1 MNYNPEFLF
10 EWDIAKSER
19 CLEERVNG
27 SVLSM
32 KTQRLVINSSV
43 LKGQSDLEKLNST
56 SEQDIEFQAKAD
68 DEDAAKDAG
77 KHVVRIR
84 RRLGLS
90 QSEFSKTIDVSVETI
105 RNWEQGKR
113 SPTGAAKALLK
124 ILDKAPD
131 VALCA
136 LR

>member
-1 MNYNPEFLF
+1 MFFWWFTPIGEGLSELF
-10 EWDIAKSER
+10 QQ
-19 CLEERVNG
+19 EERVNG
-27 SVLSM
+27 SVLFM
-32 KTQRLVINSSV
+32 KTQRVVINSSV
-43 LKGQSDLEKLNST
+43 LKGQADLAKLDST
-56 SEQDIEFQAKAD
+56 SEQDIEFQVKAD

-77 KHVVRIR
+77 KHVLRIR

-90 QSEFSKTIDVSVETI
+90 QSELSKTIDVSVETI